1 MNMTH
6 FLKRMDDQMQKAE
19 AVLPAPLPFL
29 NDEGHVSALFNTWM
43 LSDTLTNTRWKVLH

>member
-29 NDEGHVSALFNTWM
+29 NDEGHVNALFNAWM